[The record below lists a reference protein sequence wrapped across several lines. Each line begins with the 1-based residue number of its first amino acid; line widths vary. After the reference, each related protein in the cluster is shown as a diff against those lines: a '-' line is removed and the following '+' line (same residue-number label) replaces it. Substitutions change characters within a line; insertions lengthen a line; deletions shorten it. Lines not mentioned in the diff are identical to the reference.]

1 MVQNGAK
8 RTKVQKRY
16 KRVQIGTKIVQNG
29 TSWYKKVQKKVQEG
43 TRRYKKVQKGTKRC
57 KKVQKDH

>member
-1 MVQNGAK
+1 MVQKG
-8 RTKVQKRY
+8 RRY

-43 TRRYKKVQKGTKRC
+43 TRRYKKVQKGAKGYKKITK
-57 KKVQKDH
+57 